1 MQLNNDKDKVSFIIG
16 EDIAMSIIKEDMDL
30 NADILVEALKDKL
43 AGKSQ
48 NTMTDEEKN
57 RVMHAWQH
65 EMQHKQA
72 ERMQK
77 QAMEEKKKG
86 KEFLKNNRQQ
96 EGVVETPSGLQYFVM
111 QEGTGETPTAKD
123 TVKVHYHG
131 TLLNGTIFDSSVK
144 RGEPIS
150 FPLNQVIAGWTEGLQ
165 TMKVGGKTRFFIPS
179 ELAYGDQAIGNIP
192 AGSTLIFEVELL
204 GIEK

>member
-1 MQLNNDKDKVSFIIG
+1 MQLTNDRDKVSFIIG
-16 EDIAMSIIKEDMDL
+16 EDIAMSVIKEEMDL
-30 NADILVEALKDKL
+30 NIDVLVEAMRDKL
-43 AGKSQ
+43 SGKSQ

-65 EMQHKQA
+65 EMQHKQM

-77 QAMEEKKKG
+77 ESAEQKKKG
-86 KEFLKNNRQQ
+86 KEFLTNNRNQPN
-96 EGVVETPSGLQYFVM
+96 VIETPSGLQYTVLT
-111 QEGTGETPTAKD
+111 EGNGATPKATD

-131 TLLNGTIFDSSVK
+131 TLLNGTIFDSSIQ

-165 TMKVGGKTRFFIPS
+165 TMKVGGKTRFYIPS
-179 ELAYGDQAIGNIP
+179 ELAYGDQSIGNIP
-192 AGSTLIFEVELL
+192 AGSTLVFEVELL
-204 GIEK
+204 GIE

>member
-1 MQLNNDKDKVSFIIG
+1 MQLNNDRDKVSFIIG
-16 EDIAMSIIKEDMDL
+16 EDIAMSVIKEDMDL
-30 NADILVEALKDKL
+30 NIDVLVEALRDKL

-65 EMQHKQA
+65 EMQHKQQ

-77 QAMEEKKKG
+77 EAAEQKKLG
-86 KEFLKNNRQQ
+86 KEFLSNNRNQPNVIQ
-96 EGVVETPSGLQYFVM
+96 TPSGLQYTVLV
-111 QEGTGETPTAKD
+111 EGTGASPKATD

-131 TLLNGTIFDSSVK
+131 TLLNGTIFDSSVQ

-165 TMKVGGKTRFFIPS
+165 TMKVGGKTRFYIPS
-179 ELAYGDQAIGNIP
+179 ELAYGDQSVGSIP
-192 AGSTLIFEVELL
+192 AGSTLVFEVELL
-204 GIEK
+204 GIE

>member
-1 MQLNNDKDKVSFIIG
+1 MQLNNDRDKVSFIIG
-16 EDIAMSIIKEDMDL
+16 EDIALSVIKEDMDL
-30 NADILVEALKDKL
+30 NIDVLVEALRDKL

-48 NTMTDEEKN
+48 NTMTEEEKN

-65 EMQHKQA
+65 EMQHKQQ

-77 QAMEEKKKG
+77 QSVEQKKLG
-86 KEFLKNNRQQ
+86 NEFLENNRKQPN
-96 EGVVETPSGLQYFVM
+96 VIETASGLQYTVLV
-111 QEGTGETPTAKD
+111 EGSGASPKATD

-131 TLLNGTIFDSSVK
+131 TLLNGTVFDSSVQ
-144 RGEPIS
+144 RGEAIS

-165 TMKVGGKTRFFIPS
+165 TMKVGGKTRFYIPS
-179 ELAYGDQAIGNIP
+179 NLAYGDQAIGNIP

-204 GIEK
+204 GIE